1 MQKHLALTGHVY
13 GPALVLMSA
22 NVYEGLS
29 AADKANFDKAGK
41 ESAQAMR
48 AYVDNIEKTGVEQ
61 LKKEGMQVTEV
72 DRAAFAAAVEP
83 AYPEYYKKY
92 DKKLIDAIR
101 DTKYGAPART
111 GAGRAGG
118 QRPPVPPAPSAGL
131 PCLVRA
137 HR

>member
-1 MQKHLALTGHVY
+1 MQKHFALTGHVY

-72 DRAAFAAAVEP
+72 DRAASP
-83 AYPEYYKKY
+83 P
-92 DKKLIDAIR
+92 
-101 DTKYGAPART
+101 PSS
-111 GAGRAGG
+111 
-118 QRPPVPPAPSAGL
+118 RPTPSTT
-131 PCLVRA
+131 RSTT
-137 HR
+137 RS

>member
-1 MQKHLALTGHVY
+1 MAWPEVATALQQGTIDGQENPLSVITSAKLSQMQKYLSLTGHVY

-41 ESAQAMR
+41 DSAMAMR

-83 AYPEYYKKY
+83 AYPEYYKKF

-101 DTKYGAPART
+101 DTK
-111 GAGRAGG
+111 
-118 QRPPVPPAPSAGL
+118 
-131 PCLVRA
+131 
-137 HR
+137 

>member
-1 MQKHLALTGHVY
+1 MATAPQQGTIDGQENPSVITSAKLSQMQKHLALTGHVY

-101 DTKYGAPART
+101 DTK
-111 GAGRAGG
+111 
-118 QRPPVPPAPSAGL
+118 
-131 PCLVRA
+131 
-137 HR
+137 